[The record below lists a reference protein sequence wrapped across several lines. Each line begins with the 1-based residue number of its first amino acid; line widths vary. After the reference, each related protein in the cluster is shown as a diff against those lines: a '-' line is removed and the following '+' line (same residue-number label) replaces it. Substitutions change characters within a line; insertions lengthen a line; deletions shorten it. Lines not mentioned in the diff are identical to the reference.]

1 MNHCYQYGN
10 ECGFSPNVIS
20 VGITSCWM
28 EGRFCPIWP
37 VQDELI
43 LSLYPSICTQYL
55 KIPLQN
61 FKYCYSTWKFRKTS
75 NSTLPFMHQR
85 AKRDASW
92 QEHNHRTCWW
102 PARSSEFP
110 ACVWVSTPQVLTT
123 VKYHSCRLRVYSW
136 SCPTEQMDPGEP
148 APSPLKLSKMQSA
161 AHAVEA
167 KSYRTHIMCFRG
179 LTLPSGLVL
188 QNSGCRTGW
197 CHWQF

>member
-1 MNHCYQYGN
+1 
-10 ECGFSPNVIS
+10 
-20 VGITSCWM
+20 M

-55 KIPLQN
+55 KILLQN

-85 AKRDASW
+85 AKTDASW

-136 SCPTEQMDPGEP
+136 SCPTEQMDPGES
-148 APSPLKLSKMQSA
+148 APSPLSFLKCSQLPMLLKPRATEHTLCVLGAWLCHLAWSSRTRAAELAGVTDSFKGLFILVVISK
-161 AHAVEA
+161 EC
-167 KSYRTHIMCFRG
+167 KS
-179 LTLPSGLVL
+179 LTKPTK
-188 QNSGCRTGW
+188 GC
-197 CHWQF
+197 CL